1 MYTVYDDDGNVL
13 ASFDTRQK
21 ADQYVYNNDD
31 IAAFINE
38 ERVTPE
44 KIQAIEQ
51 SWQAAPTAVPVPKP
65 NSKLLTASQA
75 IKEIEALQAVEVQE
89 IIKHVIA
96 DGGAIEYPV
105 PHKLIIKKLRELGYQ
120 VDYQVEQF
128 ADTVSISIPME
139 D

>member
-1 MYTVYDDDGNVL
+1 MSFTVYDDNGTTL
-13 ASFDTRQK
+13 ASFDDYAK
-21 ADQYVYNNDD
+21 AAQYVYNNDD
-31 IAAFINE
+31 IAAFIND

-51 SWQAAPTAVPVPKP
+51 SWQATPATVQTTKPV
-65 NSKLLTASQA
+65 SKLLTAAQA

-89 IIKHVIA
+89 IIKHVIQ

-105 PHKLIIKKLRELGYQ
+105 PHKLIIKKLRELGYT
-120 VDYQVEQF
+120 VEYYEQ
-128 ADTVSISIPME
+128 ANTVTISIPME